1 MYDTIARAMQFGI
14 MGNQPWSKQEKVKFL
29 CPVPGYDR
37 HFAITELM
45 NIEMVNIPMDE
56 NGPDMDQIEKLV
68 NTDASVKGIW
78 CVPKY
83 SNPTGITYSDDVVR
97 RFAALKPAAP
107 DFRIFWD
114 NAYVVH
120 HLSDEHDELLN
131 IFEECKKYNN
141 QDMVYEFCST
151 SKITFPGAGVA
162 AMAASESNIKWILKL
177 MTVQTIGYDKLN
189 QIRHCKYLKS
199 QEFLTEHM
207 KKTRCFH

>member
-1 MYDTIARAMQFGI
+1 MCIR
-14 MGNQPWSKQEKVKFL
+14 
-29 CPVPGYDR
+29 DR
-37 HFAITELM
+37 
-45 NIEMVNIPMDE
+45 
-56 NGPDMDQIEKLV
+56 
-68 NTDASVKGIW
+68 
-78 CVPKY
+78 
-83 SNPTGITYSDDVVR
+83 
-97 RFAALKPAAP
+97 LKPAAP

-207 KKTRCFH
+207 LSLIHISRTIMRRNNIDISILLTYINVHYQTITLEKLAEHFHYSSRSISDFILKETGRTFRETLQNYRLVHACQYLSKTDVYKRQLLL